1 MAGWQF
7 RPAKQI
13 LRLMTIDVMRR
24 LSAFRPLHEYRYV
37 GLGGY
42 EFVDFDLVRRAL
54 GVHRMTSIE
63 SSGKAQRFEFNRPF
77 PDIELKFGT
86 SNDLLPEVALDE
98 PVIVWMDYCVPV
110 RDDVLRD
117 VLLLGQQLLPG
128 SMLIISVNATV
139 AEDGKRIS
147 TLQDRVTKARIPMGI
162 DAEHDLDGWRTA
174 DVQRRVLAA
183 ELRQA
188 MAGRPARFEQLI
200 NVHYRDTQR
209 MQAWGGIIVDA
220 ATDAQFHAADYR
232 SLPQVR
238 TGADALTIN
247 VPVLTAR
254 EVLRLEEQLVAG
266 APAPKLPWLKD
277 SECDSFA
284 ELHRW
289 YPAVPAPM

>member
-13 LRLMTIDVMRR
+13 LRLMAVDVMRR
-24 LSAFRPLHEYRYV
+24 LSAFRPLPDYRYI

-54 GVHRMTSIE
+54 GIHKMTSIE
-63 SSGKAQRFEFNRPF
+63 SRGNADRFEFNRPF
-77 PDIELKFGT
+77 PEIELKFGT
-86 SNDLLPEVALDE
+86 SNDMLPEIALDH
-98 PVIVWMDYCVPV
+98 PTIAWMDYCGPV

-117 VLLLGQQLLPG
+117 VLLLGQHLLPG

-139 AEDGKRIS
+139 ADPGRRIA
-147 TLQDRVTKARIPMGI
+147 TLEHRVSKERMPMGVT
-162 DAEHDLDGWRTA
+162 AERDLDGWRTA
-174 DVQRRVLAA
+174 AVQRRVMAA

-188 MAGRPARFEQLI
+188 MAGRSVRFEQLF
-200 NVHYRDTQR
+200 NVQYRDTQR
-209 MQAWGGIIVDA
+209 MQTWGGVFVDA
-220 ATDAQFHAADYR
+220 GSDSQFKAADFR

-238 TGADALTIN
+238 TGEDPLQIE

-254 EVLRLEEQLVAG
+254 EVLKLETELTAG
-266 APAPKLPWLKD
+266 APAPTLPWLKATE
-277 SECDSFA
+277 SESFA

-289 YPAVPAPM
+289 YPRVPAPM